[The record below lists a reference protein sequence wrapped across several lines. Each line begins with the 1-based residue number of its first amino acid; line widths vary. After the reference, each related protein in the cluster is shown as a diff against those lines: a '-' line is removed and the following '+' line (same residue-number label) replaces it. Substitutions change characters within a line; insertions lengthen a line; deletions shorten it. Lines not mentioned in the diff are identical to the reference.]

1 MVKHIP
7 TVVDAIAESEALPED
22 LRTLLKLTLPVV
34 LSANKADRGPWEGE
48 VVDQAQKA
56 LGLVQASLEE
66 KHKEALAKQNT
77 VISPKEHADRTSKK
91 KEAEAGLDAAK
102 AAEAKAKEAKSAGE
116 KAVHDSKH
124 GLKAAEKELAAA
136 EKDIQTHADQ
146 KATLTDLLSNEFALL
161 RDGTSAGAG
170 GKKAVNK
177 LLAIGKEYSLDS
189 TCLQTFPMTCK
200 KPAANRSEFESM
212 MFTTLQGGIDK
223 NIGLLNQKLAEA
235 EPVKA
240 QKVTALA
247 NAKDALEKAEAGLVA
262 SIEALNL
269 SHTAHKDAVK
279 EVSKA
284 DSFLYKI
291 WDDMREVCDAQDE
304 LGGEL
309 KNHTGNIMSL
319 FGQLKAK
326 EPEPEPVEPM
336 EEEAAPEVPAVA
348 PVAAPEAV
356 AAAEAAPVAA

>member
-1 MVKHIP
+1 
-7 TVVDAIAESEALPED
+7 
-22 LRTLLKLTLPVV
+22 
-34 LSANKADRGPWEGE
+34 
-48 VVDQAQKA
+48 
-56 LGLVQASLEE
+56 VQASLEQ
-66 KHKEALAKQNT
+66 KHKEALAKQNA
-77 VISPKEHADRTSKK
+77 VVSPKEHTGRTSKK

-102 AAEAKAKEAKSAGE
+102 ATEAKAKETKAAAE
-116 KAVHDSKH
+116 KAVHDGKH

-136 EKDIQTHADQ
+136 EKDIKAHSDQ

-170 GKKAVNK
+170 GQKAVKK
-177 LLAIGKEYSLDS
+177 LLSIGKEYSLDS

-200 KPAANRSEFESM
+200 KPAANRSEFESI

-223 NIGLLNQKLAEA
+223 NIGHLNQKLAEA

-240 QKVTALA
+240 QKLTDVA
-247 NAKDALEKAEAGLVA
+247 NAKDALEKAEAGLAA
-262 SIEALNL
+262 SIEALSL
-269 SHTAHKDAVK
+269 AHTAHKDAVK

-291 WDDMREVCDAQDE
+291 WEDMRKVCDAQDE
-304 LGGEL
+304 LDGEL
-309 KNHTGNIMSL
+309 KNHTGNIL
-319 FGQLKAK
+319 TFFAQLKAK

-336 EEEAAPEVPAVA
+336 EEEAAPEAA
-348 PVAAPEAV
+348 AAAVAAPE